1 MVHPSVQQRNH
12 ENGGG
17 TAGVGVYSF
26 SGGIC
31 SVEAVEAVEAVRGN
45 NSTHAA
51 VLHFPRAKDVD

>member
-12 ENGGG
+12 ENGDG

-31 SVEAVEAVEAVRGN
+31 SVEAVEAVRGSN
-45 NSTHAA
+45 NTHAA
-51 VLHFPRAKDVD
+51 VLQFPRAKDVD